1 MKQIS
6 LIKKSPFADE
16 HLVNVYH
23 SLYSIA
29 LRNTLREKGLF
40 LFTDY
45 TYEYKV
51 YEHKIIW
58 ITVTLLT
65 DKANQL
71 APDLT
76 NITPNFSEPAVTI
89 CIKSLSV
96 NTQQSYSLEFPIIA
110 QALKKLHKQPWE
122 SYDSLELF
130 DVQALTAQRTHLI
143 HADET
148 LTIKQ
153 YVSGFRLDPEYLAKN
168 PNNILIFAHA
178 LDLILIECANVL
190 TATLGGSL
198 KQKKNIYNRDQA
210 LLTRTHCFTEKLELK
225 EIGKVLEGAYTD
237 VIQKGIL
244 ESIIEYTKQDFRM
257 FPDRAIIPWQVYE
270 GSYYIA
276 GYRGWR
282 KLVTLENI
290 IDVLNHSELRVSD
303 FNREI
308 SAPLQEIHNEQGLLQ
323 G

>member
-45 TYEYKV
+45 IYEYKV

-65 DKANQL
+65 NKANRLTLDL
-71 APDLT
+71 A
-76 NITPNFSEPAVTI
+76 NITLDLSESTVTT
-89 CIKSLSV
+89 CIKSLSA
-96 NTQQSYSLEFPIIA
+96 NTQQSYSFEFAKIVKALE
-110 QALKKLHKQPWE
+110 KLDDQQWE
-122 SYDSLELF
+122 NYDFLELL
-130 DVQALTAQRTHLI
+130 DIQALTAPRTHLI
-143 HADET
+143 HANET
-148 LTIKQ
+148 LAVKQ
-153 YVSGFRLDPEYLAKN
+153 YVSGFRLNPEYLAKN

-244 ESIIEYTKQDFRM
+244 ESIIEYAKQDFRM
-257 FPDRAIIPWQVYE
+257 FPDCAIIPQQVYE
-270 GSYYIA
+270 SSYYIA
-276 GYRGWR
+276 GYKGWR
-282 KLVTLENI
+282 HLITLESLTE
-290 IDVLNHSELRVSD
+290 VLNHTELRVSD
-303 FNREI
+303 LNREI
-308 SAPLQEIHNEQGLLQ
+308 SAPLKDIHNEQGLLQ
-323 G
+323 R